1 MKTSPDNFIVLK
13 SIGIIHTP
21 YTSDAPNQST
31 ENSEGEFKIVLNKD
45 LSEGL
50 YRLEAFNYIYVL
62 YYLDKVI
69 RKNEMHVA
77 PPMKHSG
84 KVGLFASRSPNRP
97 NPIGISVVK
106 IKEISGNTIYIS
118 GIDAF
123 NNTPV
128 LDIKPYF
135 DELDA
140 KEDAN
145 TGWFNPKDDPDH
157 FLLHLKGIPHQHK

>member
-1 MKTSPDNFIVLK
+1 MRTSPDNFIVLK

-21 YTSDAPNQST
+21 YTSNAPNQST

-45 LSEGL
+45 LTEGL
-50 YRLEAFNYIYVL
+50 YRLNSFSYIFVIYH
-62 YYLDKVI
+62 LDRVI
-69 RKNEMHVA
+69 RKNEMQVT
-77 PPMKHSG
+77 PPMMYSG

-123 NNTPV
+123 DNTPV

-140 KEDAN
+140 KADAN
-145 TGWFNPKDDPDH
+145 TGWFERKDNDDH
-157 FLLHLKGIPHQHK
+157 FMLHLKGIPHKH